1 MSLLEVRDLH
11 VAYGELEVVRGVSFS
26 VEPGEIVTVL
36 GSNGAGK
43 TTMLRSLV
51 GLIRPT
57 AGGIQFAGRN
67 ICGLPAYDI
76 ANRGLALVPEGRQL
90 FPEHTVRENLELG
103 AYRTLRNGKQ
113 EEFGK
118 NLADI
123 FELFP
128 RIRERL
134 EQPAGL
140 LSGGEQQMVA
150 IARALVA
157 SPRLLLLDEPSLGLA
172 PIVLRTIFDAFK
184 QLKARGIDD
193 SDRRA
198 NGLVGAGNLRSCARA
213 GDRKVRGFRNRGGID
228 RQSPRDGSLPW
239 RLHLI
244 GPLDQLAHVGERFS
258 PEDIGNN
265 QRPRQPPG
273 PVRTGQKATLLTQRA
288 GRYIGAGSNPVKNRI
303 GERFAPA

>member
-26 VEPGEIVTVL
+26 VAPGEIVTIL

-43 TTMLRSLV
+43 TTMLRSLS
-51 GLIRPT
+51 GLIQPT
-57 AGGIQFAGRN
+57 AGSIQFAGRD
-67 ICGLPAYDI
+67 IGGMPAYDI

-103 AYRTLRNGKQ
+103 AYRNLRTGKRQ
-113 EEFGK
+113 EFAK
-118 NLADI
+118 NLADV

-157 SPRLLLLDEPSLGLA
+157 SPQLLLLDEPSLGLA
-172 PIVLRTIFDAFK
+172 PILLRSIFDAFK
-184 QLKARGIDD
+184 ELKARGLTLLLVEQMAWLGLEIC
-193 SDRRA
+193 DR
-198 NGLVGAGNLRSCARA
+198 
-213 GDRKVRGFRNRGGID
+213 
-228 RQSPRDGSLPW
+228 
-239 RLHLI
+239 
-244 GPLDQLAHVGERFS
+244 AHVLENG
-258 PEDIGNN
+258 
-265 QRPRQPPG
+265 
-273 PVRTGQKATLLTQRA
+273 
-288 GRYIGAGSNPVKNRI
+288 
-303 GERFAPA
+303 RFAISGTAKELAANPRVMEAYLGVSV